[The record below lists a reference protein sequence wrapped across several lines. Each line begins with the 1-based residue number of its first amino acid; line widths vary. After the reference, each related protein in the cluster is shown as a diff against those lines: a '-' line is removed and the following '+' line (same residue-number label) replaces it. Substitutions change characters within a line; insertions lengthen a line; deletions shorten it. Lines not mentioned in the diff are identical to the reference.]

1 MTLMLAQLTQ
11 RKTIQSARAV
21 APFTIRSALPIDVQA
36 IEALA
41 ELDSSR
47 APRGQ
52 VLLAEVGDELWA
64 ALSLDDG
71 HGVSDPFRPSGD
83 ALWVLAERARQLRGS
98 RRRERS
104 HRFGPLRPV
113 RA

>member
-1 MTLMLAQLTQ
+1 MCPMLAQLTH
-11 RKTIQSARAV
+11 RKTIRSARAI
-21 APFTIRSALPIDVQA
+21 APFTIRSALPIDAPA

-52 VLLAEVGDELWA
+52 VLIAEVGDELWA

-71 HGVSDPFRPSGD
+71 HGLSDPFRPAAE
-83 ALWVLAERARQLRGS
+83 ALLLLSEHARRLRGA
-98 RRRERS
+98 RRERS

>member
-1 MTLMLAQLTQ
+1 MASMLAQLTH
-11 RKTIQSARAV
+11 RKTISSGRAV
-21 APFTIRSALPIDVQA
+21 ATLTIRSALPIDAPA

-41 ELDSSR
+41 ALDSTH

-52 VLLAEVGDELWA
+52 VLLAEGGDELWA
-64 ALSLDDG
+64 AVWLDDG
-71 HGVSDPFRPSGD
+71 HGVSDPFRPSAE
-83 ALWVLAERARQLRGS
+83 ALLLLGEHARRLRGAG
-98 RRRERS
+98 RERS